1 MALKLIKELLDAQGN
16 KQLIKG
22 SNVVDESTGVTFEG
36 HVADKTIH
44 LTEADVEAKMAALTK
59 TVNDFLTGD
68 ADGGDIDR
76 LVELVGAIGENKDTI
91 DALTKDKVTKEELAA
106 LQAQVDSLEDDDHTH
121 ENQAVLDGIGKDAS
135 GDLTYNGKVL
145 DGATSV
151 AFVANSSDT
160 PVFDG
165 KLVMVVAAY
174 NEPAAE

>member
-22 SNVVDESTGVTFEG
+22 SNVVDEASGVTFEG

-44 LTEADVEAKMAALTK
+44 LTEADVNAKMAALTA

-68 ADGGDIDR
+68 ANGGEMDR
-76 LVELVGAIGENKDTI
+76 LVELVTAIGENKGSI
-91 DALTKDKVTKEELAA
+91 DALVSDKATKEELAT
-106 LQAQVDSLEDDDHTH
+106 LQEQVDDLEEGLHSHT
-121 ENQAVLDGIGKDAS
+121 NQDILDGIGKDAA
-135 GDLTYNGKVL
+135 GDLTYNGKTL

-174 NEPAAE
+174 NEPTAE

>member
-22 SNVVDESTGVTFEG
+22 SNVVDEVTGVTFEG

-44 LTEADVEAKMAALTK
+44 LTEADVEAKMSALTA

-68 ADGGDIDR
+68 ANGGEMDR
-76 LVELVGAIGENKDTI
+76 LVELVGAIGENKGTI
-91 DALTKDKVTKEELAA
+91 DALMKDKATKEEVAA
-106 LQAQVDSLEDDDHTH
+106 LQDQIDVIEAGSHSH
-121 ENQAVLDGIGKDAS
+121 ENQEVLDGIGKDAS

-151 AFVANSSDT
+151 AFVADSSDT

-174 NEPAAE
+174 NEPTAE

>member
-22 SNVVDESTGVTFEG
+22 SNVVDEVSGVTFEG

-44 LTEADVEAKMAALTK
+44 LTEADVEAKMAGLTK
-59 TVNDFLTGD
+59 AVNDFLTGD
-68 ADGGDIDR
+68 ADGGEMDR
-76 LVELVGAIGENKDTI
+76 LIELVTAIGEHKDSI
-91 DALTKDKVTKEELAA
+91 DALVADNATKEELAA
-106 LQAQVDSLEDDDHTH
+106 LQTQVDGLEDGLHSH
-121 ENQAVLDGIGKDAS
+121 ANQDILDGIGKDAA
-135 GDLTYNGKVL
+135 GDLTYNGKTL

-165 KLVMVVAAY
+165 KLVMVVSPY
-174 NEPAAE
+174 NEPTVE